1 MEKKYI
7 IFFVLIFM
15 VILISGCKEC
25 KTSLDCS
32 DYVRENYGSYSK
44 NCLDI
49 DCIENKCSVDVEN
62 NCCGNN
68 DCEKTESECSCPDDC
83 GKCSGKA
90 KVQSGSKKVDAEY
103 LEYGCENN
111 KCMLTFDKSVV
122 RTLDLY
128 DDKTFSYFK
137 WDIMTSID
145 QPFDIDNSKFKVS
158 IELKD
163 TDKKLIPSSVVITRL
178 KLIDRVERGLIVGQI
193 DTESTLNVIGDS
205 ITEIIP
211 IKPDSLKDIE
221 DEKKLELVV
230 EYTYKIKEK
239 AGSDSEG
246 EPIYEEKIERKTYS
260 ETYNSKIFFVNPGE
274 KE

>member
-1 MEKKYI
+1 MRHKY
-7 IFFVLIFM
+7 FFLILAFIM
-15 VILISGCKEC
+15 LLASGCKEC
-25 KTSLDCS
+25 KISLDCN

-49 DCIENKCSVDVEN
+49 TCIKNKCIVDVEN
-62 NCCGNN
+62 NCCGND

-90 KVQSGSKKVDAEY
+90 KVQSGSKEVDAEY

-145 QPFDIDNSKFKVS
+145 QPFDIDNSKFKVT

-163 TDKKLIPSSVVITRL
+163 TDEDLILPVVITRL
-178 KLIDRVERGLIVGQI
+178 KLIDRVERGLIVGQK
-193 DTESTLNVIGDS
+193 DTEATLILIGDS
-205 ITEIIP
+205 VTEIIP

-221 DEKKLELVV
+221 DEKKLELVA

-239 AGSDSEG
+239 AGINSEG

-260 ETYNSKIFFVNPGE
+260 KTYDSKIFFVNPGE
-274 KE
+274 KN

>member
-1 MEKKYI
+1 MRDKYI
-7 IFFVLIFM
+7 F
-15 VILISGCKEC
+15 VILILVMFLASGCKEC

-44 NCLDI
+44 DCLDI
-49 DCIENKCSVDVEN
+49 DCIKNKCSVDVEN
-62 NCCGNN
+62 NCCGND
-68 DCEKTESECSCPDDC
+68 DCEKAESECSCPADC

-111 KCMLTFDKSVV
+111 KCMLTFDKSIV

-145 QPFDIDNSKFKVS
+145 QPFDIDNSKFMIT
-158 IELKD
+158 IEIKD
-163 TDKKLIPSSVVITRL
+163 TDEELVLPISITKL
-178 KLIDRVERGLIVGQI
+178 KLIDRVERGLIVGQKETNKVLSGI
-193 DTESTLNVIGDS
+193 GESVTET
-205 ITEIIP
+205 IP
-211 IKPDSLKDIE
+211 IKEDSMKDIE
-221 DEKKLELVV
+221 DEKKIELII
-230 EYTYKIKEK
+230 EYNYKIKEK
-239 AGSDSEG
+239 VGSNSEG